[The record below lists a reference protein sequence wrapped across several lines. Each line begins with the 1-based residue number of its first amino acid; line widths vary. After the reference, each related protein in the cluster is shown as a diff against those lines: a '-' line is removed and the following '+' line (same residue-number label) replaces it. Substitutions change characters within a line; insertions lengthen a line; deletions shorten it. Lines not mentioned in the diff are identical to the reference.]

1 MQNRRKFLRDCSLA
15 AAAAACIP
23 AALAQTQIAAATLPG
38 GPGFAEFLEQVNT
51 TFAVRAGA
59 KTIRMKLVQAGAL
72 PAMTVPKVAGNENF
86 TLTFHG
92 PGHSPLPQDTYP
104 FDHPQL
110 GRLAIFIVPV
120 GQPVATHCRYQA
132 VFSRTTDAADLAR
145 QISRAP
151 RRGFNC

>member
-23 AALAQTQIAAATLPG
+23 AALAQSPVAAATRPG
-38 GPGFAEFLEQVNT
+38 GPGFAEFLAQVNT
-51 TFAVRAGA
+51 TFAVRTGA
-59 KTIRMKLVQAGAL
+59 KTIRMKLVHAGAL
-72 PAMTVPKVAGNENF
+72 PAMTVQQVAGNENF
-86 TLTFHG
+86 TLMFHG
-92 PGHSPLPQDTYP
+92 PRHSPLPQDTYP

-132 VFSRTTDAADLAR
+132 VFSRTTDAAELAR
-145 QISRAP
+145 QVSHAPKRA
-151 RRGFNC
+151 FNC

>member
-15 AAAAACIP
+15 AATAACFP
-23 AALAQTQIAAATLPG
+23 PALAQAQVAAATRLG

-51 TFAVRAGA
+51 TFAVRTSP
-59 KTIRMKLVQAGAL
+59 KTIRMKLVHAGAL
-72 PAMTVPKVAGNENF
+72 PAMTAPEVAGNENF

-104 FDHPQL
+104 FDHSQL

-120 GQPVATHCRYQA
+120 GPPVATHCRYQA
-132 VFSRTTDAADLAR
+132 VFSRLADAAELAR
-145 QISRAP
+145 QVSRAP
-151 RRGFNC
+151 KRGFNA

>member
-15 AAAAACIP
+15 AATAACFP
-23 AALAQTQIAAATLPG
+23 AALAQPQIAAANRPG
-38 GPGFAEFLEQVNT
+38 GPGFAEFLGQVNT
-51 TFAVRAGA
+51 TFAVRTGA
-59 KTIRMKLVQAGAL
+59 KSISLELVHAGAL
-72 PAMTVPKVAGNENF
+72 PAMTVPEVAGNENF
-86 TLTFHG
+86 ALTFHG

-132 VFSRTTDAADLAR
+132 VFSRPADAAELAR
-145 QISRAP
+145 QLSRAP
-151 RRGFNC
+151 KRSFNC

>member
-23 AALAQTQIAAATLPG
+23 AALAQTQVAAATRPG
-38 GPGFAEFLEQVNT
+38 GPGFAEFLAQVNT

-59 KTIRMKLVQAGAL
+59 KTIRMKLVHAGAL
-72 PAMTVPKVAGNENF
+72 PAMTVQQVAANENF
-86 TLTFHG
+86 TLMFHG
-92 PGHSPLPQDTYP
+92 PRHSPLPQDTYP

-132 VFSRTTDAADLAR
+132 VFSRTTDAAELAR
-145 QISRAP
+145 QVSHAPKRA
-151 RRGFNC
+151 FNC